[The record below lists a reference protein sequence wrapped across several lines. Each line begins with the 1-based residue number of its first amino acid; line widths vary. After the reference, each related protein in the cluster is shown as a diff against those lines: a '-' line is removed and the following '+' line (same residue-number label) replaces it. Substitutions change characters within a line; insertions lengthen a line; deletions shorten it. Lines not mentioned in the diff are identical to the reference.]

1 MNVDLLSP
9 QHVYNSGS
17 NGLAKIN
24 PVVLITVTVILV
36 FYYVVFSSLGV
47 PTNMLGDGTPSPAS
61 PSMGVSIVELILWS
75 LLIFLI
81 MINGLQ
87 YFFSVD
93 IKTAIKDI
101 FSPVPEID
109 ITITADKE
117 AEEPVPEIMFEKQV
131 FHVPD
136 NEYTYEDAQAVC
148 KAYGSRLASYEEVE
162 SAYNDGGE
170 WCGYGWSQGQMALYP
185 TQKKTFDKLQKKKGH
200 EHDCGRPGVNGGY
213 IANPNVRFGANCYGY
228 KPEITQAERDAMD
241 TTRPYPLTKKE
252 KEFERKVEHYRRK
265 LPDIMI
271 SPFNHNRW
279 SII

>member
-93 IKTAIKDI
+93 IKPAIKDI